1 MLVLRT
7 VTLRIDM
14 KIYGSFTSPFVRH
27 CRIAL
32 LETDLTCEFIE
43 TDAQQ
48 SAVIS
53 PTKKVP
59 LLVDGDITL
68 TDSSSIL
75 RYLRTKSGMPFME
88 DIKDFELFNMT
99 NTVMDACV
107 NIFFLE
113 KFDEI
118 TSEQST
124 YLARQKSRVLSGLE
138 ALNELE
144 IHAQLP
150 LSDGLIRLACFL
162 DWGIYRERI
171 DLRKLTNLTRLLDIA
186 RTDKNFI
193 KTVPP
198 ING

>member
-1 MLVLRT
+1 
-7 VTLRIDM
+7 M
-14 KIYGSFTSPFVRH
+14 KIYGSYTSPFVRH

-32 LETDLTCEFIE
+32 LETGLKCEFIE
-43 TDAQQ
+43 IDATQ
-48 SAVIS
+48 SAEIS

-75 RYLRTKSGMPFME
+75 RYLREKSGASFMA
-88 DIKDFELFNMT
+88 DINDFELFNMT

-113 KFDEI
+113 KFDAI

-124 YLARQKSRVLSGLE
+124 YLSRQKARVLSGLV
-138 ALNELE
+138 ALNESP
-144 IHAQLP
+144 IDAQLP
-150 LSDGLIRLACFL
+150 LPDGLLRLACFL
-162 DWGIYRERI
+162 DWGVYRERI
-171 DLRKLTNLTRLLDIA
+171 DLKKLNNLTRLLDLA

-193 KTVPP
+193 NTSPP
-198 ING
+198 IDG